1 MNRWIINA
9 AMLLIMGILFRG
21 DSMVSGQPSNGFRTI
36 PLAEDDAAT
45 DVIALTDLNFD
56 RLVNGS
62 SDWMID
68 LYSEWYEWYI
78 HVFIMG
84 YLLLLLLLLLLLVLV
99 LVLVLVLLV
108 LLLVLVLVLVVVVAR
123 LHWDPI
129 CMYSRFSS

>member
-1 MNRWIINA
+1 
-9 AMLLIMGILFRG
+9 MLLIVGILFCG
-21 DSMVSGQPSNGFRTI
+21 DSMVSGQPSIGFRTI
-36 PLAEDDAAT
+36 PLAEDDAST

-78 HVFIMG
+78 HVLYYGISSSSSSSSSCCCVG
-84 YLLLLLLLLLLLVLV
+84 
-99 LVLVLVLLV
+99 
-108 LLLVLVLVLVVVVAR
+108 R
-123 LHWDPI
+123 LHCAPI

>member
-9 AMLLIMGILFRG
+9 AMLLIVGILFCG
-21 DSMVSGQPSNGFRTI
+21 DSMVSGQPSIGFRTI
-36 PLAEDDAAT
+36 PLAEDDAST

-78 HVFIMG
+78 HVYINKYIMG
-84 YLLLLLLLLLLLVLV
+84 YLLLLLLLLLL
-99 LVLVLVLLV
+99 
-108 LLLVLVLVLVVVVAR
+108 VVVVAVGR
-123 LHWDPI
+123 LHCAPI
-129 CMYSRFSS
+129 CMYSRFSSYQEQ